1 LLGIDGS
8 WAVTPVLRAEAHADL
23 AEAGK
28 VASVTADAHDGS
40 AGDALSSTALP
51 AQSRYGWLAAIARA
65 GYAARAAHAAISAAA
80 GTRHNQT
87 ISATSALSDA
97 DKPDAATRTGAAD
110 LLALAID
117 VWLRVPVI
125 TGQTVEA

>member
-1 LLGIDGS
+1 
-8 WAVTPVLRAEAHADL
+8 LRAEAHADL
-23 AEAGK
+23 TEAGQPK
-28 VASVTADAHDGS
+28 PAAAAASDTVAADTL
-40 AGDALSSTALP
+40 AGTALP
-51 AQSRYGWLAAIARA
+51 AQSLSGWLAAIARA

-97 DKPDAATRTGAAD
+97 DKPNAATRTGAAD

-125 TGQTVEA
+125 NGQTVEA